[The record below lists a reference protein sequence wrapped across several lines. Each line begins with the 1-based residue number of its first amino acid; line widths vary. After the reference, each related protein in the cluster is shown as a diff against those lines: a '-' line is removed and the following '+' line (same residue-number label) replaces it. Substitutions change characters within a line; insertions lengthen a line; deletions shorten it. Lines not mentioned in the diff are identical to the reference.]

1 MLIHLALTISSA
13 TLLAAVSLAPSL
25 LAGNDKNYNYLALGD
40 SVAYGLDVRLL
51 TNTPPP
57 APSAF
62 TGYPEV
68 VSAFEHLLTSSKEVN
83 ASCPGETSG
92 SFIDTTM
99 RDYGCHSPGPQGQ
112 PPFKSSIGLHT
123 NYDGSQLNFA
133 ISQLSTN
140 THINM
145 VTLGIGS
152 NDALLLIK
160 DCNSDMACVQAGL
173 PGILQTFGQNLA
185 QILTAIRTQAH
196 YTGTLVLVKYY
207 SPEIDLNPVAQAI
220 NGVMDTVGS
229 QFKVRFADGYTAFQL
244 ASAFFGGD
252 PCKAGLLIHLTP
264 TTCDIHPSPAGRDLL
279 AAAVEVSLIGA
290 PR

>member
-92 SFIDTTM
+92 SFIDTT
-99 RDYGCHSPGPQGQ
+99 
-112 PPFKSSIGLHT
+112 
-123 NYDGSQLNFA
+123 
-133 ISQLSTN
+133 
-140 THINM
+140 
-145 VTLGIGS
+145 
-152 NDALLLIK
+152 
-160 DCNSDMACVQAGL
+160 
-173 PGILQTFGQNLA
+173 
-185 QILTAIRTQAH
+185 
-196 YTGTLVLVKYY
+196 
-207 SPEIDLNPVAQAI
+207 
-220 NGVMDTVGS
+220 
-229 QFKVRFADGYTAFQL
+229 
-244 ASAFFGGD
+244 
-252 PCKAGLLIHLTP
+252 
-264 TTCDIHPSPAGRDLL
+264 
-279 AAAVEVSLIGA
+279 
-290 PR
+290 